1 MDPEAGFASI
11 FDALYADARSLN
23 AQLAFLEDAFAS
35 AAAGSSTPAAAQVGI

>member
-23 AQLAFLEDAFAS
+23 AQWPFSKTPSPA